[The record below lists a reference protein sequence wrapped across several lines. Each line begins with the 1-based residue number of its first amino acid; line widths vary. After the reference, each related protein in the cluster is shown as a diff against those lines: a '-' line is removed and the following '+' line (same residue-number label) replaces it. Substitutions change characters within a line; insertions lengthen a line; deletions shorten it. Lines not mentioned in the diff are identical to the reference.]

1 MAINAEQLNIRLTA
15 ETKDLRQELT
25 KAEKRIK
32 GFEAKSRRDLKNTT
46 KSFDA
51 LGRAARTLGPILAA
65 AFSVQTITSLTRS
78 AAEIG
83 KLADVAG
90 TGVVEFQRFAVG
102 AKTVGFEMD
111 KTADII
117 KDMNDRIGDFVSTGG
132 GPMKDFFENIA
143 PAVGVTAQEFMKL
156 SGPQALQ
163 LYVSSLEKAN
173 LNQAEMTF
181 YMEALASDSTAL
193 LPLLRNNGTE
203 MRKLGDEAQRAGR
216 ILDQDAV
223 DAARDLER
231 EAGELADTIKMA
243 LTEAILNNKEE
254 LMDVIEFI
262 TKTAIPAFSRLISAL
277 GEASRLY
284 GVATGAASAYEGQGA
299 RTDPGVRAQDVAG
312 ANALG
317 GGDVSAGMTGYID
330 PETNQWVEYGTPAAN
345 KPVPGVTAPMVLP
358 EINVNRP
365 GLDGSSGGSKSIED
379 AARAVEDLREK
390 YRDLIGTLD
399 EAVGR
404 NNDYEDQQKLLNEAL
419 AKGAITQD
427 QFNIGMEAAKAK
439 FKEASFEASNLSSV
453 MQTLQGGLENAFMS
467 IIDGT
472 DSAKDAFKKMAAEVI
487 KELYRVLVVQQLVGQ
502 FKTGGGGIMGSLFSA
517 FGARAGGGTV
527 QAGSPTITG
536 EHGRELFVPQ
546 VNGRVMTT
554 AQTKQMMNG
563 GGGGIQIIQNNT
575 FGQGVSRAEIN
586 AMLPK
591 IVETTKAAVFDAQR
605 RSVGGRGYA

>member
-1 MAINAEQLNIRLTA
+1 MAFNAEQLNIIVAARTEQLQK
-15 ETKDLRQELT
+15 EMD
-25 KAEKRIK
+25 KAQRKIK
-32 GFEAKSRRDLKNTT
+32 MFEAKGKKSLNNTS

-83 KLADVAG
+83 KLADIAG
-90 TGVVEFQRFAVG
+90 TGVVEFQKFAVG
-102 AKTVGFEMD
+102 AKTVGFEFD

-117 KDMNDRIGDFVSTGG
+117 KDMNDRVGDFVSTGG

-143 PAVGVTAQEFMKL
+143 PAVGVTAEQFMKL

-203 MRKLGDEAQRAGR
+203 MKRLGEEAQRAGR

-223 DAARDLER
+223 QAARDLER
-231 EAGELADTIKMA
+231 EAGELADTVKMA
-243 LTEAILNNKEE
+243 LTQAIVDNKDE
-254 LMDVIEFI
+254 LMAVVNFI
-262 TKTAIPAFSRLISAL
+262 TDTAIPAFSSLISAL
-277 GEASRLY
+277 SEASRLY
-284 GVATGAASAYEGQGA
+284 GVVTGAESAYQGMGA
-299 RTDPGVRAQDVAG
+299 RTDPNVRAEDVAA

-317 GGDVSAGMTGYID
+317 GGDTSATGQFYVD
-330 PETNQWVEYGTPAAN
+330 ENGNVVAYGTPAAEA
-345 KPVPGVTAPMVLP
+345 PTPGITAPMVLP
-358 EINVNRP
+358 EINVKRP
-365 GLDGSSGGSKSIED
+365 GLEGGGGGSIED
-379 AARAVEDLREK
+379 AAKAVEELRQK

-404 NNDYEDQQKLLNEAL
+404 NNEYEDAQKFLNEAL
-419 AKGAITQD
+419 SKGAITQE
-427 QFNIGMEAAKAK
+427 QFNTGMDAAKQK
-439 FKEASFEASNLSSV
+439 FRDASFEASDFASV
-453 MQTLQGGLENAFMS
+453 IQTLEGGLENAFMS
-467 IIDGT
+467 ILDGT
-472 DSAKDAFKKMAAEVI
+472 ESAKDAFKSMAREVI

-502 FKTGGGGIMGSLFSA
+502 FKSGGGGILGALA
-517 FGARAGGGTV
+517 PIFGRASGGPVTAG
-527 QAGSPTITG
+527 QAYMTG
-536 EHGRELFVPQ
+536 ESGRELFVPKTD
-546 VNGRVMTT
+546 GRILSP
-554 AQTKQMMNG
+554 AQTNNLAKSSTGNVTVN
-563 GGGGIQIIQNNT
+563 QNIS
-575 FGQGVSRAEIN
+575 FGAGVSRAEIN

-605 RSVGGRGYA
+605 RSVTGRGYA